1 MIEKDE
7 NSKAQASKLRFFLYA
22 GILVG
27 PVDGLALELE
37 RSLDTRKCPSM
48 RHNTIES

>member
-7 NSKAQASKLRFFLYA
+7 DSKAQALLRFCFYA

-27 PVDGLALELE
+27 HVAGLALELE

-48 RHNTIES
+48 RYNTIES